1 MLCHVPG
8 LAHTYHPAAAPWTQ
22 QPSLISCTPAAA
34 ALHVNSLIAPA
45 RLDDFHHW
53 AGAFLT
59 LLTTQPPD
67 ATTTAMVTA
76 TATATTTAKG
86 TTTTTATDNHH
97 TTAPTAPPPS
107 LATVAPLLPAFFLF
121 VSLTVEEAKRDL
133 ANFYVAALGRA
144 LAQVFTKLWH
154 PPSLLM

>member
-1 MLCHVPG
+1 MCRG
-8 LAHTYHPAAAPWTQ
+8 LLIPPL
-22 QPSLISCTPAAA
+22 PRGLNNLLSLLVCLPPLLSIR
-34 ALHVNSLIAPA
+34 VNSLIAPA
-45 RLDDFHHW
+45 RLDDFHRW

-59 LLTTQPPD
+59 LLTQPPN
-67 ATTTAMVTA
+67 ATTK
-76 TATATTTAKG
+76 ATATTT
-86 TTTTTATDNHH
+86 TDN

-144 LAQVFTKLWH
+144 LALVFTKL
-154 PPSLLM
+154 

>member
-1 MLCHVPG
+1 MF
-8 LAHTYHPAAAPWTQ
+8 
-22 QPSLISCTPAAA
+22 AAA
-34 ALHVNSLIAPA
+34 AFHVHSLIAPA

-59 LLTTQPPD
+59 LLTTQPPN
-67 ATTTAMVTA
+67 ATTTA
-76 TATATTTAKG
+76 TTTI
-86 TTTTTATDNHH
+86 TATDNS
-97 TTAPTAPPPS
+97 TIPTAPPPS

-144 LAQVFTKLWH
+144 LTQVLTELWH
-154 PPSLLM
+154 PSCMHLCEAHLTPLLPCP

>member
-1 MLCHVPG
+1 M
-8 LAHTYHPAAAPWTQ
+8 
-22 QPSLISCTPAAA
+22 
-34 ALHVNSLIAPA
+34 IAPA

-59 LLTTQPPD
+59 LLTTQPPNV
-67 ATTTAMVTA
+67 TTTAT
-76 TATATTTAKG
+76 
-86 TTTTTATDNHH
+86 TTTTTATDN
-97 TTAPTAPPPS
+97 TTIPTAPPPS

-154 PPSLLM
+154 PSCMHLCAAHFTPLLPCP